1 MASTGKHA
9 LWLGCAALVAVALA
23 GCGGQNASPESS
35 TPQTRASAQALSQL
49 QPGGAVSKTGKFGE
63 FVEAGS
69 GVRVAVGK
77 PQPLGTYTGDH
88 GQPVTLPITIE
99 NVGEEEFWTDQ
110 VIVSVVSDAISAP
123 IVGSQ
128 DSGAVPLPPTPVLPG
143 QQVTLDLGFEVAD
156 LADVIVSLDFMGQ
169 SSITFH

>member
-1 MASTGKHA
+1 MASTGKRT
-9 LWLGCAALVAVALA
+9 LWLGCVASVAVVLA

-35 TPQTRASAQALSQL
+35 TPQASASAQALSQL
-49 QPGGAVSKTGKFGE
+49 QPGGAVSRTAKFGE
-63 FVEAGS
+63 FVEAES
-69 GVRVAVGK
+69 GVMVAVGK
-77 PQPLGTYTGDH
+77 PHPLGTYTGDQ

-110 VIVSVVSDAISAP
+110 VTVSVVSDAISAP

-128 DSGAVPLPPTPVLPG
+128 DPGAVPLPPTPVLPG
-143 QQVTLDLGFEVAD
+143 QHVTLDLGFEVAD

-169 SSITFH
+169 SSIAFQ

>member
-1 MASTGKHA
+1 MASTGKRT
-9 LWLGCAALVAVALA
+9 LWLGCVASVAVVLA
-23 GCGGQNASPESS
+23 GCGGHNASPESS
-35 TPQTRASAQALSQL
+35 TPQASASAQALSQL
-49 QPGGAVSKTGKFGE
+49 QPGGAVSRTTKFGE
-63 FVEAGS
+63 FVEAES
-69 GVRVAVGK
+69 GVKVAVGK
-77 PQPLGTYTGDH
+77 PQPLGTYTGDN
-88 GQPVTLPITIE
+88 GQPVTLTITIE

-110 VIVSVVSDAISAP
+110 VTVSVVSDAISSP

-169 SSITFH
+169 SSIAFQ

>member
-1 MASTGKHA
+1 MASTGKRT
-9 LWLGCAALVAVALA
+9 LWLGCVASVAVVLA

-35 TPQTRASAQALSQL
+35 TPQASASAQALSQL
-49 QPGGAVSKTGKFGE
+49 QPGGAVSRAAKFGE
-63 FVEAGS
+63 FVEAES
-69 GVRVAVGK
+69 GVMVAVGK
-77 PQPLGTYTGDH
+77 PHPLGTYTGDQ

-110 VIVSVVSDAISAP
+110 VTVSVVSDAISAP

-128 DSGAVPLPPTPVLPG
+128 DPGAVPLPPTPVLPG

-169 SSITFH
+169 SSIAFQ